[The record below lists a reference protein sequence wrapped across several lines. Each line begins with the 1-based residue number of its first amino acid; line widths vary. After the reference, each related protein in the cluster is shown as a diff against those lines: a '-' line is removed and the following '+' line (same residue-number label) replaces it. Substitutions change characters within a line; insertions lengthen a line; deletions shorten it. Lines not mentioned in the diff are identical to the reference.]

1 MPIPGSVLGSK
12 FPFGISAARI
22 VYDSLATLR
31 PVTITTDTTGQ
42 DIKTFSDSETY
53 VDIPCRFSPLILIRP
68 QVQEFDRVGV
78 QQFDAKFQVNL
89 NTFIDIAVEVL
100 STYQVSVD
108 GRVYQIK
115 SVESDGTSL
124 TTRLMV
130 TDQIPFES

>member
-1 MPIPGSVLGSK
+1 MPIPDSVLGSK

-31 PVTITTDTTGQ
+31 PVTVSTDTTGQ
-42 DIKTFSDSETY
+42 NTKTFADSTTY
-53 VDIPCRFSPLILIRP
+53 KDIPCRFSPLILIRP
-68 QVQEFDRVGV
+68 QVQEYDRVGV
-78 QQFDAKFQVNL
+78 EQFDAKFQVNL
-89 NTFIDIAVEVL
+89 NTFISIAPEVL
-100 STYQVSVD
+100 STYQVNVD
-108 GRVYQIK
+108 GKVYQIK